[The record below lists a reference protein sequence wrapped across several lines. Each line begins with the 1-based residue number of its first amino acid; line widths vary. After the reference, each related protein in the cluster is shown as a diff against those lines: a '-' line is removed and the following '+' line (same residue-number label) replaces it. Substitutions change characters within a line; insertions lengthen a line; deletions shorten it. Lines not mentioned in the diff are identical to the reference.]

1 MEWAHVKNPCCSI
14 GSSGRDCA
22 GISVLKEGMVDWKN
36 KDKLE
41 DYIAFISYSSFLL
54 CSYFYVGENSEGELK
69 LIVTTFFT

>member
-1 MEWAHVKNPCCSI
+1 
-14 GSSGRDCA
+14 
-22 GISVLKEGMVDWKN
+22 MVDWKN

-41 DYIAFISYSSFLL
+41 DYIAFIFYSSFLL